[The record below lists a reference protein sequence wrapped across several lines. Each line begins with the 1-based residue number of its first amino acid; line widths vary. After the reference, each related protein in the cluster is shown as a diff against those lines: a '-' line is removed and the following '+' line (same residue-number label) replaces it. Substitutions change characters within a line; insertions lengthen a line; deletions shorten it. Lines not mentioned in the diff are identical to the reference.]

1 MNERTTP
8 PMPDPAQ
15 STRHTGPGTGNTSG
29 DDLPSDTKT
38 KRDTRDVEG
47 RSAND
52 NSTDIPGRDAER
64 SGETGSGG
72 DGAPETLNPS
82 NPME

>member
-1 MNERTTP
+1 ML
-8 PMPDPAQ
+8 DWIA
-15 STRHTGPGTGNTSG
+15 
-29 DDLPSDTKT
+29 
-38 KRDTRDVEG
+38 
-47 RSAND
+47 
-52 NSTDIPGRDAER
+52 TDIPGRDAEQ